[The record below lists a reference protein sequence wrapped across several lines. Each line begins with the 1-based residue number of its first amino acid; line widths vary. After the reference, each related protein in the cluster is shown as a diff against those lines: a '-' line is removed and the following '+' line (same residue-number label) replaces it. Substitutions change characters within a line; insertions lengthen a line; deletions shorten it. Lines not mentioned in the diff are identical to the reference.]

1 MPIPRDALL
10 LRIFIGEN
18 DRADGR
24 PLYEAIV
31 LRARER
37 HLAGATVLRG
47 PMGFGRSSVLHTA
60 KILRLSEDLPIVIE
74 IVDSEE
80 KINGFLPVLEAM
92 MGSGLVTLERVHV
105 LQYGVDA
112 LDPRPACSS
121 TAPKTRSRRS
131 ARPQA
136 GGKLIGRRHI

>member
-1 MPIPRDALL
+1 MPMPRDALL

-18 DRADGR
+18 DRSDGR

-60 KILRLSEDLPIVIE
+60 KILRLSEDLPFVIE
-74 IVDSEE
+74 IVDAED
-80 KINGFLPVLEAM
+80 KIRAFLPELETL
-92 MGSGLVTLERVHV
+92 MGSGLVTLEKVQVIR
-105 LQYGVDA
+105 YGSDGN
-112 LDPRPACSS
+112 PA
-121 TAPKTRSRRS
+121 
-131 ARPQA
+131 
-136 GGKLIGRRHI
+136 G